1 MTVEVQINH
10 YDIRVL
16 IDGLPQVYILRSEL
30 VGFSSWADDNA
41 MAVIEYHTK
50 SGVIRTEF
58 DDSEL
63 PTHGRADGLGF
74 LLLRQRQPFI
84 STG

>member
-16 IDGLPQVYILRSEL
+16 IDGLPQVYILSSEF

-58 DDSEL
+58 DDIKKWLSVLAEL
-63 PTHGRADGLGF
+63 QEIF
-74 LLLRQRQPFI
+74 
-84 STG
+84 